1 MLTVTRQHKVG
12 ITSNRESERHGE
24 FMYLSLIHTARHM
37 LGGSFI
43 LRKIKQLIE
52 ETLLEFIF
60 QGKITNW
67 YEVVTR

>member
-1 MLTVTRQHKVG
+1 MKTGVNLLKIILVQIVDLTRRHEVG

-43 LRKIKQLIE
+43 LRKIK
-52 ETLLEFIF
+52 
-60 QGKITNW
+60 
-67 YEVVTR
+67 